1 MPHCHRFNTDT
12 LQYRKRWFRLEC
24 RSFDLRYENAF
35 QNRFGDRDF
44 SIFLLLSHNRY
55 EFDVEPRFGVA
66 KFLRLKI
73 PPGVALSGITRTLRL
88 PLASE
93 GQAIVEFTIAVI
105 LFIVVAWIPADF
117 GLAFYTSQI
126 AQNAAREGARIAAA
140 DSTLVAGNTSCNMP
154 ACYTFGNI
162 FNETAARLPAALLTG
177 ASITVQY
184 PAPASAGTCNQ
195 RVLVR
200 VQGQY
205 NFFFYRVL
213 ALLGVPVPTAVT
225 VDRRTEMR
233 WEHQS
238 GCVGGATP

>member
-1 MPHCHRFNTDT
+1 MNECIIHKPREMTQPLGRCLTDT
-12 LQYRKRWFRLEC
+12 
-24 RSFDLRYENAF
+24 
-35 QNRFGDRDF
+35 
-44 SIFLLLSHNRY
+44 
-55 EFDVEPRFGVA
+55 
-66 KFLRLKI
+66 
-73 PPGVALSGITRTLRL
+73 
-88 PLASE
+88 
-93 GQAIVEFTIAVI
+93 GQAMVEFTLVLI
-105 LFIVVAWIPADF
+105 LLLIIAWIPADF

-140 DSTLVAGNTSCNMP
+140 DPTLAAGNTTCNMP
-154 ACYTFGNI
+154 ACYSFGNI

-184 PAPASAGTCNQ
+184 PAPGTAGTCNQ

-205 NFFFYRVL
+205 NFFFYRIL
-213 ALLGVPVPTAVT
+213 RLLGASVPDAVT
-225 VDRRTEMR
+225 IDRLTEMR